1 MGREGRANEASRNH
15 LLDGWCVIYTMRA
28 LLVEGGGVRAAFAAG
43 VLDALMESDERF
55 DLVAGT
61 SAGALLA
68 AAYLADQRGRSL
80 RVLRHPD
87 CRAAF
92 GRISDFLRGGDLVDL
107 ELLHEAADRL
117 EPLDGTAVLAHPARF
132 LLTVTDVETGTGHLI
147 EPTEEDLVAA
157 LKATSALPIA
167 VRSPVEVA
175 GLKCLDGGIAIPIPV
190 QQVIDM
196 GATELVVV
204 RTRRAGYRNNGR
216 SGRLAAPWFERK
228 QPSLAGSLR
237 SRGEV
242 YNAMLDVLDDPP
254 EGVSIQ
260 QIRPRRTPACR
271 RTGGSDVDIV
281 RDHLMGMDAGQTWR
295 SEQRLAE

>member
-1 MGREGRANEASRNH
+1 
-15 LLDGWCVIYTMRA
+15 MRA

-43 VLDALMESDERF
+43 VLDALLEEEEAF
-55 DLVAGT
+55 DVVAGT

-68 AAYLADQRGRSL
+68 AAYLAGQGGRSL

-117 EPLDGTAVLAHPARF
+117 EPLDVAAVLAHRARF

-147 EPTEEDLVAA
+147 EPQEDELVAA

-167 VRSPVEVA
+167 VRLPLKVA
-175 GLKCLDGGIAIPIPV
+175 GMTCLDGGIAIPIPV
-190 QQVIDM
+190 QEVIDM
-196 GATELVVV
+196 GATEVVVV
-204 RTRRAGYRNNGR
+204 RTRPAAYRNSGR

-228 QPSLAGSLR
+228 QPALAKALR
-237 SRGEV
+237 LRGDV
-242 YNAMLDVLDDPP
+242 YNSMGGLLEDPP
-254 EGVSIQ
+254 PGVTVQ
-260 QIRPRRTPACR
+260 QIRPHRPPACR

-281 RDHLMGMDAGQTWR
+281 RDHLMGMDAGHEWR
-295 SEQRLAE
+295 SRRRLSASGVASDPFEGAKPNE